1 MSFLDFVATY
11 FTSQPILVTL
21 ALFYSS
27 LAFLFV
33 LFKFEKYRPQ
43 RRLQILFVSFA
54 VVISTWTFLASSL
67 LLCGAFIGLYQA
79 GDDLAAV
86 RTVFSL
92 ALLASLVV
100 AMPLSAIVTLKVPG
114 LITRRL
120 VEELSE
126 PEDAVVDMARRMAK
140 DFRISVL
147 RMLMS
152 PSGVP
157 FAYSLGGAEGFMI
170 ISRGLLA
177 QLDEDEVETVL
188 AHELAHVKNNDM
200 GLSTIIA
207 VYRRVLF
214 FDPFIRLLERA
225 IYSEKEF
232 SADELSARETQ
243 KPLSLASALLKICS
257 AQSGGRG
264 SSVKSKGLS
273 ILGSSKILRPPGIK
287 ERIERLM
294 RLATELEGEAVIRSG
309 AIQSS

>member
-157 FAYSLGGAEGFMI
+157 
-170 ISRGLLA
+170 
-177 QLDEDEVETVL
+177 
-188 AHELAHVKNNDM
+188 
-200 GLSTIIA
+200 
-207 VYRRVLF
+207 
-214 FDPFIRLLERA
+214 
-225 IYSEKEF
+225 
-232 SADELSARETQ
+232 
-243 KPLSLASALLKICS
+243 
-257 AQSGGRG
+257 
-264 SSVKSKGLS
+264 
-273 ILGSSKILRPPGIK
+273 
-287 ERIERLM
+287 
-294 RLATELEGEAVIRSG
+294 
-309 AIQSS
+309 